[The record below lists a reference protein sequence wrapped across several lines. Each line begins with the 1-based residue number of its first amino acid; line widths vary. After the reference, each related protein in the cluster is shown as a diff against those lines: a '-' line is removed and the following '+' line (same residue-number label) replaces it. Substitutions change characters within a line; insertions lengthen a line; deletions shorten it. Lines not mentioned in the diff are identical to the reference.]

1 MTIQAIT
8 FPDLLNPFYIK
19 MTYLLQ
25 YIGFQIHKLIILSA
39 QKKLKKIILELLN
52 LVRVVIQHF
61 LKTIVVQFVFE
72 AIE

>member
-19 MTYLLQ
+19 MTYLLR

-39 QKKLKKIILELLN
+39 QMKLKKIIRELLN
-52 LVRVVIQHF
+52 LMQEKG
-61 LKTIVVQFVFE
+61 LE
-72 AIE
+72 PS